1 MCIYFNKSHLLCPS
15 SRRHTKKRSVRGI
28 FRVPRSQSHFGFS
41 FKNEMGWQKLPC
53 GISTCNKGNCFPCP
67 RFETFPVYIYKVMSS
82 IFNALYKDHKITQYI
97 TQTECWLDAFTL
109 ISNLYLK

>member
-1 MCIYFNKSHLLCPS
+1 MYYNRCIYVYSLYIDLFFPLLVFPLKMKWGGKSCPAAFPPA
-15 SRRHTKKRSVRGI
+15 I
-28 FRVPRSQSHFGFS
+28 RVIVSLVPDLKPF
-41 FKNEMGWQKLPC
+41 L
-53 GISTCNKGNCFPCP
+53 
-67 RFETFPVYIYKVMSS
+67 YIYKVVRSS